1 MRKLLIALALIATP
15 VAAQEVKIPIERFNF
30 IQKNGPAACR
40 QALYARGSD
49 YIDSALSILGITD
62 INEKILLITICKGYL
77 IGRQDELN
85 S

>member
-15 VAAQEVKIPIERFNF
+15 VSAREIIIPTDRFDF

-49 YIDSALSILGITD
+49 YINSALSILGITNLD
-62 INEKILLITICKGYL
+62 EKILLITICKSYL